1 MICFFYFIH
10 LNNVILIIL
19 NIVNVLTFMD
29 KKNILSVKNLE
40 KIYTSKEASTT
51 HALNNL
57 NLDVKEGEIFGLLG
71 PNGAGKTTFI
81 NILAGTVIKTSGQV
95 NVWGFDLDKN
105 PRQVRAS
112 VGIVPQEVNLDPFFS
127 PRKLLELQA
136 GLYGIKKK
144 NRITDT
150 ILRLVSLEKQADSYA
165 RSLSGGMKR
174 RLLVAKA
181 LVHQPPII
189 FLDEPTAG
197 VDVQL
202 RKNLWKNVKSLN
214 EQGVTIIL
222 TTHYLEEAEEM
233 CDRIAILNKGNMV
246 ALDSTKNLLDK
257 IQTKKV
263 TVKTDKKID
272 IKDGD
277 LESLKIISN
286 LENEICVSYE
296 KNTINIEE
304 LINLI
309 KRDNAKI
316 KDISTDDGDLEDVFL
331 RLIKN

>member
-1 MICFFYFIH
+1 M
-10 LNNVILIIL
+10 N
-19 NIVNVLTFMD
+19 
-29 KKNILSVKNLE
+29 KKNILSVKNLKKVYSNKQTE
-40 KIYTSKEASTT
+40 ET

-81 NILAGTVIKTSGQV
+81 NILAGTVMKTAGNV
-95 NVWGFDLDKN
+95 NVWGFDLDEN

-136 GLYGIKKK
+136 GLYGIKEKD
-144 NRITDT
+144 RITDT
-150 ILRLVSLEKQADSYA
+150 ILKLVSLEKQANSYA

-174 RLLVAKA
+174 RLLMAKA
-181 LVHQPPII
+181 LVHQPPIV

-197 VDVQL
+197 VDVEL
-202 RKNLWKNVKSLN
+202 RQNLWKNVRMLN
-214 EQGVTIIL
+214 DQGVTIIL

-233 CDRIAILNKGNMV
+233 CDRIAILNKGNIV
-246 ALDSTKNLLDK
+246 ALDSTKNLLDR

-263 TVKTDKKID
+263 TFKTNKKID
-272 IKDGD
+272 IKEGD

-296 KNTINIEE
+296 KSRINIEE
-304 LINLI
+304 LMNLI
-309 KRDNAKI
+309 KRNNVQI

>member
-1 MICFFYFIH
+1 MEQ
-10 LNNVILIIL
+10 
-19 NIVNVLTFMD
+19 
-29 KKNILSVKNLE
+29 KNILSVKNLK
-40 KIYTSKEASTT
+40 KIYYSKQAEDN
-51 HALNNL
+51 HALNDL

-81 NILAGTVIKTSGQV
+81 NILAGTVIKTAGQV

-136 GLYGIKKK
+136 GLYGIKEKD
-144 NRITDT
+144 RITNT
-150 ILRLVSLEKQADSYA
+150 ILELVSLEKQANSYA

-174 RLLVAKA
+174 RLLMAKA
-181 LVHQPPII
+181 LVHQPPIV

-197 VDVQL
+197 VDVEL
-202 RKNLWKNVKSLN
+202 RQNLWKNVRLLN
-214 EQGVTIIL
+214 DLGVTIIL

-233 CDRIAILNKGNMV
+233 CDRIAILNKGNIV
-246 ALDSTKNLLDK
+246 ALDSTKNLLNR

-263 TVKTDKKID
+263 TFKTDKIIN
-272 IKDGD
+272 IKDED
-277 LESLKIISN
+277 IDSLKLISK
-286 LENEICVSYE
+286 LDNEICVSYE
-296 KNTINIEE
+296 KSKIHIEE

-309 KRDNAKI
+309 KKNNVKI
-316 KDISTDDGDLEDVFL
+316 LDISTDDGDLEDVFL